1 MTSTPFTMRLL
12 PDDLAILDAACARL
26 GVSRAAVVRS
36 LIHRHAGKLMVAE
49 ASVNDPTK
57 TGRRRRKSVEPKG
70 KGRKG

>member
-12 PDDLAILDAACARL
+12 PDDLTILDAACARL

-36 LIHRHAGKLMVAE
+36 LILRHAATLKVAV
-49 ASVNDPTK
+49 ASANDPTK
-57 TGRRRRKSVEPKG
+57 AGRRRKPVQPKG